1 MVKVL
6 LCIPRNQSILIEFLQ
21 AALKFLP
28 AIVTICHA
36 LFFLLFFFF
45 VFFKLKQHLL
55 LLFNIA
61 VNQNCFPTSL
71 LVWYGRQ
78 LLRACREYSG
88 NAELPLLPLSN
99 RTAMKET
106 NISFRV
112 LLKFITCNFRLFTIF
127 PFPKIQNK
135 IIWGTSF
142 EPVMSNLLH
151 KHCPGS

>member
-21 AALKFLP
+21 AALKFLM

-36 LFFLLFFFF
+36 LFFHLFFLH
-45 VFFKLKQHLL
+45 FFKLKQRLLL

-61 VNQNCFPTSL
+61 VNQNCFPTGL
-71 LVWYGRQ
+71 LVCYGRQ
-78 LLRACREYSG
+78 LLRACSG

-112 LLKFITCNFRLFTIF
+112 FLNSLLVIAGCLLYFLS
-127 PFPKIQNK
+127 PKYR
-135 IIWGTSF
+135 TRSF
-142 EPVMSNLLH
+142 WAPPLNL
-151 KHCPGS
+151 